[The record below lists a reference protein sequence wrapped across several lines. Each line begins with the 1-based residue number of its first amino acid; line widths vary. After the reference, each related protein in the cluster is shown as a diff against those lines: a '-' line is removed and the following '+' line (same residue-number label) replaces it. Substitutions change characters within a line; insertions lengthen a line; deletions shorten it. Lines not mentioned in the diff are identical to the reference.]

1 MIPADA
7 GLQPER
13 TRLAW
18 QRTALT
24 GLAALLVVVRLL
36 VEVSPTVGVLIAV
49 LAVLALIAPVWSAAR
64 WQLTRRSVGGT
75 DNDGRATLLLA
86 ILVGLGCV
94 AALGYVLV
102 G

>member
-1 MIPADA
+1 MNTSDE

-36 VEVSPTVGVLIAV
+36 VEVSPTVGVLVGV
-49 LAVLALIAPVWSAAR
+49 LAGLALIAPVWSAAR
-64 WQLTRRSVGGT
+64 WQLTRRRLNKAH
-75 DNDGRATLLLA
+75 NDGRATLLLA
-86 ILVGLGCV
+86 ILVGMACLV
-94 AALGYVLV
+94 ALGYVVV

>member
-1 MIPADA
+1 MSTTDG

-36 VEVSPTVGVLIAV
+36 IAVSPTVGVLVAV
-49 LAVLALIAPVWSAAR
+49 LAVLVLIVPVWSAVR
-64 WQLTRRSVGGT
+64 WQLTRR
-75 DNDGRATLLLA
+75 
-86 ILVGLGCV
+86 
-94 AALGYVLV
+94 AADETSQ
-102 G
+102 

>member
-1 MIPADA
+1 VSEADA

-24 GLAALLVVVRLL
+24 GIAALLVAVRLL
-36 VEVSPTVGVLIAV
+36 VEVSPLLGLLLGVAAV
-49 LAVLALIAPVWSAAR
+49 VALVAPVWSAAR
-64 WQLTRRSVGGT
+64 WQLTRRSLSRPET
-75 DNDGRATLLLA
+75 DGRAPLLLA
-86 ILVGLGCV
+86 VLVGSAGA
-94 AALGYVLV
+94 AALGYVLM

>member
-1 MIPADA
+1 M
-7 GLQPER
+7 
-13 TRLAW
+13 
-18 QRTALT
+18 
-24 GLAALLVVVRLL
+24 
-36 VEVSPTVGVLIAV
+36 